1 MSWMQIIRVYDECT
15 IRHKNS
21 FLPDKIGK
29 ERDIHAQFSENR
41 LTDTVVQA
49 VVEGVYHQG

>member
-1 MSWMQIIRVYDECT
+1 MQIIRVYDECT